1 MFRRHSQLIIGLI
14 NQGANIFTP
23 FLITIVGLKYISA
36 SMGSLWLIFLSMIV
50 LINLLDFGLSPT
62 IIRNVSY
69 VIGGAKSLA
78 KTGVNSID
86 VGTQYKIDYGLL
98 KRLVIDVRKIYRA
111 LTLFGMIIIIGLGT
125 PYFYYIAP
133 ATDKLQVIISWC
145 IFSCGL
151 LMSLYYLY
159 YTPLLCGFG
168 VIQNA
173 YKANIIG
180 RFFWLFFTGIVI
192 LIGPS
197 LVYFSSAFFASVV
210 INRIAIK
217 IFYDKN
223 KHAKEIT
230 KIIPDEN
237 STIPFIAHNAVK
249 LGTVSLGSFLISR
262 ATVLIAGA
270 FLPLII
276 AGQYTFSLQV
286 YMALLAV
293 GNVFIAVKIPE
304 LSQLVLQKDNERIRK
319 LVVRI
324 LSFSLML
331 YFIGFSTFYLSQE
344 YIIKIFNAK
353 VGFLR
358 GDLLIIL
365 AVIYFLELT
374 HSICATIL
382 TTANKIPFVKPALI
396 SGIMIVII
404 SFFLMKYTS
413 IGILGLI
420 LAQGIVQLAYN
431 NWKWPLC
438 VYRDYWNANK
448 K

>member
-168 VIQNA
+168 VIQMLT
-173 YKANIIG
+173 
-180 RFFWLFFTGIVI
+180 R
-192 LIGPS
+192 
-197 LVYFSSAFFASVV
+197 
-210 INRIAIK
+210 RI
-217 IFYDKN
+217 
-223 KHAKEIT
+223 
-230 KIIPDEN
+230 
-237 STIPFIAHNAVK
+237 
-249 LGTVSLGSFLISR
+249 
-262 ATVLIAGA
+262 
-270 FLPLII
+270 
-276 AGQYTFSLQV
+276 
-286 YMALLAV
+286 
-293 GNVFIAVKIPE
+293 
-304 LSQLVLQKDNERIRK
+304 
-319 LVVRI
+319 
-324 LSFSLML
+324 
-331 YFIGFSTFYLSQE
+331 
-344 YIIKIFNAK
+344 
-353 VGFLR
+353 
-358 GDLLIIL
+358 
-365 AVIYFLELT
+365 
-374 HSICATIL
+374 
-382 TTANKIPFVKPALI
+382 
-396 SGIMIVII
+396 
-404 SFFLMKYTS
+404 
-413 IGILGLI
+413 
-420 LAQGIVQLAYN
+420 
-431 NWKWPLC
+431 
-438 VYRDYWNANK
+438 
-448 K
+448 